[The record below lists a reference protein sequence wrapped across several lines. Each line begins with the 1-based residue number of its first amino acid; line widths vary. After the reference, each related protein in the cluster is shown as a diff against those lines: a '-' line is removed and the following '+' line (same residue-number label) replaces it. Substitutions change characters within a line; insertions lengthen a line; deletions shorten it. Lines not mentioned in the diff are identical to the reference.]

1 MRVPLEIASDMS
13 LKMDRLTY
21 CRDPWLALLLLLL
34 ASCTL
39 TRSRRRYWLRRGSRM
54 IVRRENVECCSL
66 VICNNSKHAEVDSLP
81 ESSIVTYNHAERCH
95 TISIKDKTYDFKV
108 PNGKEGWPVRRIPHV
123 SRSSDSHVLAN
134 TVAKNESMYTKRE
147 VEEAKQA
154 RDLYRMLA
162 YPSFKDM
169 SEAIS
174 SGTHHDTKLKKIHRY
189 LWGTVYG
196 CWTLDIA
203 GHRYDIPS
211 RYWVTQTTKPVAI
224 VVTMSVSMLHTC
236 QNYPSRLLLNLLNQH
251 STILPRVTLQ
261 TYLHSYDVVHRET
274 DLDVIRLL
282 NVHLNVLTVLY

>member
-1 MRVPLEIASDMS
+1 
-13 LKMDRLTY
+13 
-21 CRDPWLALLLLLL
+21 
-34 ASCTL
+34 
-39 TRSRRRYWLRRGSRM
+39 
-54 IVRRENVECCSL
+54 
-66 VICNNSKHAEVDSLP
+66 
-81 ESSIVTYNHAERCH
+81 
-95 TISIKDKTYDFKV
+95 
-108 PNGKEGWPVRRIPHV
+108 
-123 SRSSDSHVLAN
+123 
-134 TVAKNESMYTKRE
+134 
-147 VEEAKQA
+147 
-154 RDLYRMLA
+154 MLA

-251 STILPRVTLQ
+251 STILPFILRYYKPIFIRMMLFIARRIWKCLQ
-261 TYLHSYDVVHRET
+261 GPESPDFENFPISISFHAEATSELKHEE
-274 DLDVIRLL
+274 
-282 NVHLNVLTVLY
+282 